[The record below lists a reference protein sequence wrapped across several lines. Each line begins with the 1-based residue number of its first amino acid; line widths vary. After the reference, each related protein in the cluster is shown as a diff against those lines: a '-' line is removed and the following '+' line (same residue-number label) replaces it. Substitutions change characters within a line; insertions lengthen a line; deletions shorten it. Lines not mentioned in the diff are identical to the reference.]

1 MEFLLSLSLNNRQSL
16 HHWHMCTDLG
26 MKPSPKQVLTGSIS
40 LPGYKIALTESYN
53 QVSPWLRL
61 KIHCIFHC
69 KSLDFNFKTNT
80 TVLLL
85 NFFTIMKLRSAQ
97 HGSAV
102 KWQQKFNLLL
112 TVNSNK
118 NTLKLRT
125 E

>member
-1 MEFLLSLSLNNRQSL
+1 MEFLLNLSLNNRQSL

-53 QVSPWLRL
+53 QVSPWLRS

-85 NFFTIMKLRSAQ
+85 NFFHYYEVALSSARQRSKMATKIQFVADCKLKQ
-97 HGSAV
+97 EH
-102 KWQQKFNLLL
+102 
-112 TVNSNK
+112 
-118 NTLKLRT
+118 T
-125 E
+125 ETEN